1 MRCVFCSS
9 ERKSIQSKIQHERL
23 CKQNPNR
30 DEPSRGMLGKRSH
43 LKGTTRVHSLETRA
57 KISASNRTRKHSEE
71 TKRKISA
78 ARKAFLAEN
87 PDRVPY
93 VLNHYSKGPS
103 YPERY
108 WGDIF
113 RSRGLSF
120 ESEFR
125 FGPYDLDFAFP
136 HICLDVEVDGD
147 QHYLDGKIAE
157 HDGKRNLYLK
167 DKGWHTLRIRWS
179 TFKKMPLVERMLFV
193 DTVCSFI
200 SDFRTLLMK
209 ASPLNEGITFI

>member
-9 ERKSIQSKIQHERL
+9 ERKSLQSKVQHERL

-30 DEPSRGMLGKRSH
+30 DEPSRGMRGKQSH

-57 KISASNRTRKHSEE
+57 KISAANRTRKHSEE
-71 TKRKISA
+71 TKQKIST

-108 WGDIF
+108 WGEAF
-113 RSRGLSF
+113 RAKGLSF

-136 HICLDVEVDGD
+136 DICLDVEVDGD
-147 QHYLDGKIAE
+147 QHYLDKKIVA
-157 HDGKRNLYLK
+157 HDSKRNLYLK
-167 DKGWHTLRIRWS
+167 GKGWHTLRIRWS
-179 TFKKMPLVERMLFV
+179 TFKKMNLSERVLFV

-200 SDFRTLLMK
+200 LDFRTLSMD
-209 ASPLNEGITFI
+209 ARGLNEGLTFV